1 VAPRLRSFI
10 VTLAPIVLVGHGSR
24 VAEANAAFLRLA
36 DLLREAADAAVEPAF
51 IELAEPTVPQAIE
64 RAAALNAG
72 EVVVLPFI
80 LFAAGH
86 VKSDIPM
93 HVQAARKR
101 HPSVRFAQGTPIGL
115 HPKVLEILYDR
126 VREAIRDR
134 PERALE
140 ETAVL
145 LVGRGSS
152 DPDANGDLAKLARL
166 FWEGRGYAALDTA
179 FCGVSRPLVPEGL
192 RRLARFRPKRIVVIP
207 YLFFAGVL
215 AERLRADLAEFRRA
229 HPWIEALL
237 AAPIGIEPRLVE
249 ILLERRREALDGTA
263 AMTCDLCKYKVQ
275 LAGFEDDVGGEKAL
289 VRSMRHASLTAA
301 PVQSHAHAP
310 IRKHVLVCVNTEC
323 VAQGSAALVAGLR
336 QKLKNRALE
345 VAIQTT
351 KTSCLRRC
359 GDGPLLVVYPDGV
372 WYRRVAAD
380 DLDEIIEQHL
390 EKGRPVGRLL
400 DQVLAP

>member
-1 VAPRLRSFI
+1 MSA
-10 VTLAPIVLVGHGSR
+10 APIVLVGHGSR

-36 DLLREAADAAVEPAF
+36 DLVREASESPVEPGF

-64 RAAALNAG
+64 RAAALG
-72 EVVVLPFI
+72 SSDVVVLPFI

-86 VKSDIPM
+86 VKSDIPL

-101 HPSVRFAQGTPIGL
+101 HAGVRFTQGTPIGL
-115 HPKVLEILYDR
+115 HPKVLEILDDR
-126 VREAIRDR
+126 VREALRGGAER
-134 PERALE
+134 PGE

-152 DPDANGDLAKLARL
+152 DPDANGDLAKLGRL
-166 FWEGRGYAALDTA
+166 FWEGRSYLSLDTA
-179 FCGVSRPLVPEGL
+179 YCGVSRPLVPDGL
-192 RRLARFRPKRIVVIP
+192 RRLARFRPKRILVVP

-215 AERLRADLAEFRRA
+215 EERLRADIAEFRRSY
-229 HPWIEALL
+229 PWIEVLL
-237 AAPIGIEPRLVE
+237 AAPLGTEPRLVE
-249 ILLERRREALDGTA
+249 ILLERRREALGGKA
-263 AMTCDLCKYKVQ
+263 AMTCDLCKYKVE
-275 LAGFEDDVGGEKAL
+275 LAGFEEDVGGEKAL
-289 VRSMRHASLTAA
+289 VRSMRHASITAA
-301 PVQSHAHAP
+301 PAQSHAHAP

-323 VAQGSAALVAGLR
+323 VAQGSAAVVAGLR
-336 QKLKNRALE
+336 QRLKNRDLE
-345 VAIQTT
+345 LTIQTT

-372 WYRRVAAD
+372 WYRRVGAG

-390 EKGRPVGRLL
+390 ERGRPVGRLL

>member
-1 VAPRLRSFI
+1 MTAV
-10 VTLAPIVLVGHGSR
+10 PIVLVGHGSR
-24 VAEANAAFLRLA
+24 VAEANAAFFRFAALM
-36 DLLREAADAAVEPAF
+36 REATESPVEPAF

-64 RAAALNAG
+64 RAASLGSN
-72 EVVVLPFI
+72 EIVVLPFI

-86 VKSDIPM
+86 VKSDIPL

-101 HPSVRFAQGTPIGL
+101 HPGVRFVQGIPIGL
-115 HPKVLEILYDR
+115 HPKVLEILDER
-126 VREAIRDR
+126 VRDALRNR
-134 PERALE
+134 PERSPE

-152 DPDANGDLAKLARL
+152 DPDANGDLAKLGRL
-166 FWEGRGYAALDTA
+166 FWEGRRYLALDAA
-179 FCGVSRPLVPEGL
+179 FCGVSRPRVPEGL
-192 RRLARFRPKRIVVIP
+192 RRLARFRPKRIVVLP

-215 AERLRADLAEFRRA
+215 EERLRADITDFRCS

-237 AAPIGIEPRLVE
+237 GAPIGIEPRLVE
-249 ILLERRREALDGTA
+249 ILLERRREALGGKA
-263 AMTCDLCKYKVQ
+263 AMTCDLCKYKVE
-275 LAGFEDDVGGEKAL
+275 LAGFEEDVGGEKAL
-289 VRSMRHASLTAA
+289 MRSIRHASLTAA
-301 PVQSHAHAP
+301 PAQSHAHSP

-336 QKLKNRALE
+336 QKLKNRELE
-345 VAIQTT
+345 LSIQTT

-359 GDGPLLVVYPDGV
+359 GDGPLVVVYPDGV
-372 WYRRVAAD
+372 WYRRVDAN

>member
-1 VAPRLRSFI
+1 MIS
-10 VTLAPIVLVGHGSR
+10 APIVLVGHGSR
-24 VAEANAAFLRLA
+24 VAEANAAFLRFAELV
-36 DLLREAADAAVEPAF
+36 REASGSAVEPGF
-51 IELAEPTVPQAIE
+51 VELAEPTVPQAIE
-64 RAAALNAG
+64 RAASLG
-72 EVVVLPFI
+72 SREVVVLPFI

-86 VKSDIPM
+86 VKSDIPL
-93 HVQAARKR
+93 HVQAARSR
-101 HPSVRFAQGTPIGL
+101 HPGFRFAQGTPIGL
-115 HPKVLEILYDR
+115 HPKVLEILDDR
-126 VREAIRDR
+126 LAEALAGRADR
-134 PERALE
+134 SPE

-152 DPDANGDLAKLARL
+152 DPDANGDLAKLGRL
-166 FWEGRGYAALDTA
+166 FWEGRRYLALEAA

-192 RRLARFRPKRIVVIP
+192 RQLARLRPKRIVVLP

-215 AERLRADLAEFRRA
+215 EERLRADLADFRRS

-249 ILLERRREALDGTA
+249 ILLERRREALAGKA
-263 AMTCDLCKYKVQ
+263 AMTCDLCKYKVE

-289 VRSMRHASLTAA
+289 LRSMRHASLTAA
-301 PVQSHAHAP
+301 PAQSHAHAA

-336 QKLKNRALE
+336 QKLKNRELE
-345 VAIQTT
+345 LTIQTT

-372 WYRRVAAD
+372 WYRRVGAG